1 MKLDI
6 KVYARVIL
14 LFMLWTLLLV
24 PLAFLIP
31 MVKEL
36 PYTTYAPPKE
46 IVITII
52 MHMH

>member
-1 MKLDI
+1 MNLVI
-6 KVYARVIL
+6 KAFARVIL
-14 LFMLWTLLLV
+14 LFMLWTLLPV
-24 PLAFLIP
+24 QLAFLIP

-36 PYTTYAPPKE
+36 PYTTYAPLKE